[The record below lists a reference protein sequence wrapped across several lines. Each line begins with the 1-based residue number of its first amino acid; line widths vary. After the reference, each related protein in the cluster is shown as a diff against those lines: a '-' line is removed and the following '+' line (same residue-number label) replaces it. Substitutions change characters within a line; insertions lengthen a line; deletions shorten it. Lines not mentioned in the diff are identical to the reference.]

1 MNLVKK
7 SGTNHEQESGDG
19 RPKVHVSNRG
29 CLYVNAEEVASSD
42 VGQKV

>member
-1 MNLVKK
+1 MSKNQA
-7 SGTNHEQESGDG
+7 TE

-29 CLYVNAEEVASSD
+29 GLYVNAEEVVSSD